1 MCFGGQKKLLEV
13 NQGGNPGGN
22 SRTKGLEKWV
32 AGVGKT
38 VEHSTN
44 STGVKKI
51 GQRVRKKQQGAEQIC
66 WGPTSKIVLVIIKA
80 PILVRALHLPRWLGF
95 ESCSLAMQAEAQLKP

>member
-1 MCFGGQKKLLEV
+1 MGIVCFGGQKKLLEV

-44 STGVKKI
+44 STGVKKEKTT
-51 GQRVRKKQQGAEQIC
+51 GGGKSM
-66 WGPTSKIVLVIIKA
+66 GPTSKIVLVIIKA
-80 PILVRALHLPRWLGF
+80 PVLVRALHLPRWLGF
-95 ESCSLAMQAEAQLKP
+95 DSCSLAMQAEAQLKP